1 MSPLLADARAFVAA
15 VRKEL
20 RQTRRY
26 PMLVLG
32 SLFWPILLPSFYVL
46 MGQVYSGG
54 GDPQAVAAFAA
65 RTGIVDIA
73 GFVFV
78 GFAMYMWLSI
88 TLWGPGT
95 SLRQEQIRGSLEAV
109 YLTPASRLV
118 VLFGPPVASLYVIL
132 IQFVVMGLALWLMF
146 GIVLDIGSVL
156 RALVV
161 LSVAIP
167 AIYAVG
173 SLFAAAV
180 LRFGEIGPAVH
191 FVRGTLVLLS
201 GITYPIAMLPDWA
214 QRVAAFLPPT
224 YIVDDLRRVLLA
236 DTPLSGIAL
245 DLLIT
250 AALALAFGGIAVFVY
265 RWTELYARRT
275 GALGRY

>member
-1 MSPLLADARAFVAA
+1 MTLLIADARAFVAA
-15 VRKEL
+15 IRKEL

-26 PMLVLG
+26 PMLVFG

-54 GDPQAVAAFAA
+54 GDPQAVGAFAE
-65 RTGIVDIA
+65 RTGIVDVT

-88 TLWGPGT
+88 TLWGPGAA
-95 SLRQEQIRGSLEAV
+95 LRQEQIRGSLEAV

-118 VLFGPPVASLYVIL
+118 VLFGPPVASLYVIVF
-132 IQFVVMGLALWLMF
+132 QFIVMGLALWLMF
-146 GIVLDIGSVL
+146 GIVLDGLAVL

-161 LSVAIP
+161 LAFAIP

-180 LRFGEIGPAVH
+180 LRYGEVGPAVH
-191 FVRGTLVLLS
+191 FVRGTLVLLA
-201 GITYPIAMLPDWA
+201 GITYPIAMLPGWA
-214 QRVAAFLPPT
+214 QQVAAFLPPT

-236 DTPLSGIAL
+236 GTPLEGVSA
-245 DLLIT
+245 DLLVT
-250 AALALAFGGIAVFVY
+250 AMLTLAFAGLAVAVY